1 MGGLSIL
8 RQLGSQGI
16 EVPIAILTTSNDEED
31 LVSALRGGARGYLLK
46 DMAPDALVAA
56 IETIVAGETVVAP
69 ELAPI
74 LATAVRGGYSGSDS
88 RTRLGRLT
96 SRETDIISLLAEG
109 QSNKLIAHNLGI
121 SEGTVKLHVKAVLRK
136 LGVHSRVEAAV
147 LAVENGMRA
156 RRSSIR

>member
-1 MGGLSIL
+1 
-8 RQLGSQGI
+8 
-16 EVPIAILTTSNDEED
+16 
-31 LVSALRGGARGYLLK
+31 
-46 DMAPDALVAA
+46 
-56 IETIVAGETVVAP
+56 
-69 ELAPI
+69 
-74 LATAVRGGYSGSDS
+74 
-88 RTRLGRLT
+88 LT